1 MTKTTSSANRLP
13 SSNEKAHAPAIP
25 KFDHAFRLSLKFCGS
40 LFAIPRPLGIRALNI
55 ASGTAKG
62 PKFDAHVADDG
73 GELMVIRP
81 DGILD
86 WDSRMMLCAKGGA
99 MIYLR
104 ARGHIMAGIEGARTF
119 ETGELSA
126 SKLQLSP
133 YFDTPKGPHDWMT
146 RSGFIAL
153 GIIGSG

>member
-1 MTKTTSSANRLP
+1 MLP
-13 SSNEKAHAPAIP
+13 AVPR
-25 KFDHAFRLSLKFCGS
+25 FDHAFRLSLHYREPYRYPSTTGHR
-40 LFAIPRPLGIRALNI
+40 AALNI

-62 PKFDAHVADDG
+62 PKLDAHVADDG

-86 WDSRMMLCAKGGA
+86 MDSRMMLCASDGT
-99 MIYLR
+99 MIYWR
-104 ARGHIMAGIEGARTF
+104 ARGYILAGIEGARSFF
-119 ETGELSA
+119 ETGELSV

-133 YFDTPKGPHDWMT
+133 YFDTPKGPYDWMT

-153 GIIGSG
+153 GTIGSGSAEIDVFHVSAK

>member
-1 MTKTTSSANRLP
+1 ML
-13 SSNEKAHAPAIP
+13 PAIP
-25 KFDHAFRLSLKFCGS
+25 KFDHAFRLSLKFREPFRYPSTTGYR
-40 LFAIPRPLGIRALNI
+40 AALNI

-62 PKFDAHVADDG
+62 PKLDAHVADDG

-86 WDSRMMLCAKGGA
+86 WDSRMMLCAKDGA

-104 ARGHIMAGIEGARTF
+104 ARGHIMAGIEGARTFF

-153 GIIGSG
+153 GTIGSGLADIDVFHVTAE